1 VPNQRAVEAN
11 STLPPLV
18 LPQKCKPQAE
28 NSAVL
33 PATSFPAARLH
44 FLQNCVVRQFR
55 SQRFR
60 GAPKDG
66 NSAGIVGS
74 AKFS

>member
-33 PATSFPAARLH
+33 PATAIPAARLH

-60 GAPKDG
+60 GAPKMG
-66 NSAGIVGS
+66 TPPQSPVARSV
-74 AKFS
+74 